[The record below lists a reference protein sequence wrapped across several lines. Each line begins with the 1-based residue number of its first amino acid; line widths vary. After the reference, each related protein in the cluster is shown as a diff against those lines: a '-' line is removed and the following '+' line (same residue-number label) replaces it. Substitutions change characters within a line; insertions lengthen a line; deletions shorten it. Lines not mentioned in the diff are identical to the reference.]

1 MAQVEIS
8 EQRPASEQAD
18 MSETSEKLRFEGTVA
33 VSGAVTGQMLSV
45 LFAEES
51 TVDGKLHFKGAVTI
65 DGTFSGSVTT
75 DDVLIV
81 GERATIKADITCGSA
96 VVKGEV
102 TGNITARDS
111 VALEGHAQVRGDIAS
126 PTLSIER
133 GVMFDGASRM
143 GTAPAKTKRGGRP

>member
-1 MAQVEIS
+1 MAQVEIG
-8 EQRPASEQAD
+8 QQAPAR
-18 MSETSEKLRFEGTVA
+18 ETNEKLRFEGTVE

-45 LFAEES
+45 LFGEES
-51 TVDGKLHFKGAVTI
+51 TVNGKLAFKGAVQI

-81 GERATIKADITCGSA
+81 GERATVNAEITCGSA
-96 VVKGEV
+96 VVNGEV
-102 TGNITARDS
+102 TGNITARES
-111 VALEGHAQVRGDIAS
+111 VALQGHAQVKGDITS
-126 PTLSIER
+126 PSLSIER